1 MSTTYINFTSAERK
15 QARMTDL
22 AEFLRRQGYDLKRE
36 GRGFIWMNECEKV
49 SVQGNLWYNQYT
61 REGGDA
67 IDFARRFFDCPDYPS
82 AVHRN
87 RRYDMGLLD
96 TFYQDKLPSRAV
108 TVYLYLRERSNK
120 DGTCFPSVPTVSR
133 DTGLSEATVKRAI
146 QDLVSAGWLQKE
158 PRLRRNGA
166 RSRQLQK
173 TIFLPRRNSASALI
187 PAPVHRERGKGRN
200 HLKESGWGNI
210 NHL

>member
-1 MSTTYINFTSAERK
+1 MSTTYVSFTPAERE
-15 QARMTDL
+15 QARTTDL

-36 GRGFIWMNECEKV
+36 GRSVVWMNGGEKI

-67 IDFARRFFDCPDYPS
+67 IDFAHRFFDCPDYPT
-82 AVHRN
+82 AVRRN
-87 RRYDMGLLD
+87 RRYDMGFLD

-120 DGTCFPSVPTVSR
+120 DGTCFPSIPTVSR

-146 QDLVSAGWLQKE
+146 GDLIAAGWLQKE

-166 RSRQLQK
+166 RSSNLY
-173 TIFLPRRNSASALI
+173 L
-187 PAPVHRERGKGRN
+187 
-200 HLKESGWGNI
+200 LKR
-210 NHL
+210 

>member
-1 MSTTYINFTSAERK
+1 MSTTYVSFTPAERE
-15 QARMTDL
+15 QARSTDL
-22 AEFLRRQGYDLKRE
+22 AEFLRRQGYDLRRE
-36 GRGFIWMNECEKV
+36 GRGSVWMNGCEKV

-82 AVHRN
+82 AVHRS
-87 RRYDMGLLD
+87 RRCDMGFLD
-96 TFYQDKLPSRAV
+96 TFYQQNLPSRAA

-120 DGTCFPSVPTVSR
+120 DGTCFPSIPTVSR

-146 QDLVSAGWLQKE
+146 QDLTAAGWLQKE

-166 RSRQLQK
+166 RSSNLY
-173 TIFLPRRNSASALI
+173 L
-187 PAPVHRERGKGRN
+187 
-200 HLKESGWGNI
+200 LK
-210 NHL
+210 H